1 MERVQLQFHSTL
13 AEWRA
18 YKMASSTIP
27 AGSGGGLIPKYT
39 KFTSSGTFNLPDGYG
54 AAKPL
59 VITIQVIG
67 GGGGGSGSFV
77 AAGANSAIGVQL
89 RRTDYFGD
97 THATFPVNVS
107 TSYPLGGT
115 ATDMSVN
122 ANGWGGGSGGIAQTQ
137 MSLTG
142 PLTITVGA
150 AGTRSTANNVG
161 TVTNLRFTSW
171 GRGGSSNTGVQNFNT
186 EVVGTGGSYATNA
199 GGTGGTSTAGAVSAT
214 GGVGGAAGNFALAS
228 NFTVYFPSDTNINS
242 GNNVGPFNVNPLTAP
257 SVNVSAGH
265 GTAGQPAGSA
275 GGATPLLGA
284 LAGGSGTTTPVYGAF
299 GVGGKRGDLATHT
312 GVEGTGGG
320 YGSVGASGAVIITY
334 WA

>member
-1 MERVQLQFHSTL
+1 MPT
-13 AEWRA
+13 
-18 YKMASSTIP
+18 SSIP
-27 AGSGGGLIPKYT
+27 ASGGGGLIPKYQ
-39 KFTSSGTFNLPDGYG
+39 KFTSSGTFTLPDGYG

-89 RRTDYFGD
+89 RRVDYFGD
-97 THATFPVNVS
+97 THATFPVNVG

-115 ATDMSVN
+115 ATDMSLNV
-122 ANGWGGGSGGIAQTQ
+122 NGWGGGSGGIAQTQ
-137 MSLTG
+137 MALTG

-161 TVTNLRFTSW
+161 NTTNLRFTSW
-171 GRGGSSNTGVQNFNT
+171 GRGGSNNTGAGSNFNT
-186 EVVGTGGSYATNA
+186 EVTGSGGSYATNA

-214 GGVGGAAGNFALAS
+214 GGAGGAAGNFALAN
-228 NFTVYFPSDTNINS
+228 NFTVTFPSDVGVNT
-242 GNNVGPFNVNPLTAP
+242 GNGVGPFSSSPLSP
-257 SVNVSAGH
+257 LSVNVSAGN
-265 GTAGQPAGSA
+265 GSAGQPAGSA
-275 GGATPLLGA
+275 GSATPLLGA

-299 GVGGKRGDLATHT
+299 GVGGKRGDLGTHT

-320 YGSVGASGAVIITY
+320 YGSIGASGAVIISY